1 MTESRI
7 KISSIVENQLPDYV
21 KEEFPLVTEFLSQYY
36 QAIENQGSTLDILQ
50 NIDHYIKV
58 DNLTNLIDSTQ
69 TTSNVS
75 LFDGTINVESTFGFP
90 DSYGLIKIDNEI
102 ITYKSKTS
110 TSFDEC
116 VRGFVGI
123 EEYFNNDQLKFSDTN
138 VESHVEDS
146 TVVNLSVLFLKEF
159 FNKIKIQVTPGFE
172 NRALSSQINE
182 GLFIK
187 QSKDFYSSKGTA
199 HSFEIL
205 FRALYGKD
213 VEVILP
219 RDFLIQPSDA
229 QYRITKDLVVEAIEG
244 NPTDLINLTLYQDS
258 VYDIP
263 ASRGTVSNVE
273 KIIRSNKEYYVISLD
288 FGYGNNVNDTGLAL
302 GNFTVHSKT
311 KNIIDIVPSSDTI
324 TVDSTLGFPSSGNLT
339 VDLEN
344 GTQLLINYTS
354 KSSTQFY
361 GCTGINQNVPKNSEL
376 NLDAFAYGYTDVEQT
391 KIAKVRITG
400 VLSNIDL
407 DSPTKYYDRGDLIK
421 IVTIGKQSND
431 FRANKWLFN
440 ISSTHNIKSI
450 IELDALNFRY
460 NIDLYDRHFFY
471 IGDSVTI
478 ISPQGQPASEIRG
491 VVSAVKNSTSITIS
505 LEQKLNSL
513 VPFQIKKNIVNV
525 SSKNDLS
532 LNKYVANVQN
542 TYIDSTN
549 SVYVTSLS
557 LPYYANNSLDIRD
570 KKITF
575 SGTFSGDSLTVPNH
589 KFYTGDKI
597 VYNPDQNENKLDLGA
612 GKYFVRRIDS
622 STIKLSRSVADLF
635 NNRYLNVSGTVVDNV
650 FYYEPFTFENLSP
663 KTVLP
668 QNLIRQIPIPSI
680 TNTRFITPTGF
691 TGIFVNGVELLN
703 YKSNDYVYYGPITS
717 IDILS
722 RGGNYDVI
730 NPPIVQISDLVGS
743 GATAHCTVSGSLV
756 RIDVIDG
763 GVNYLQN
770 PEIII
775 TGGNGSNAKAIP
787 ILESYD
793 YSVSFSSNQ
802 SAGYVNLIDN
812 TIGFSSF
819 HKLNNGD
826 ELIYQTNEQQGIG
839 GITTNSSYFASVVDA
854 NTIKLHTKLTDA
866 FDRTNPVNLSL
877 PYGTGVHTLKSKFKR
892 RKIQS
897 INVINPGTNY
907 RNRKLFVGSIGIS
920 TANNSININ
929 NHNFNN
935 KDIVTYQSTGEVI
948 SGLDTSKYY
957 YVEKIDDN
965 NFRLFDQYT
974 LDDKNQI
981 DFYYETN
988 QPVNLTSVGSGLHI
1002 FRDEPIRIQIIGPV
1016 GVTTFANQNFDAE
1029 LQPIFRGRIESVFLE
1044 DGGSNYGTEEIFNYN
1059 RQPNI
1064 TLNSG
1069 TGAEIRP
1076 VILNGSIVN
1085 VFVVNPGIGYN
1096 SPPDIFIESP
1106 TGSSAILVPI
1116 VNEGLLVEVKVVSGG
1131 IGYEQSTTT
1140 MIVSS
1145 AGQEAKFSANIKSWQ
1160 VNLVERNII
1169 SGEITNDDG
1178 IIAESLNNK
1187 FELEYSHGYAPR
1199 SLRRSILAEKFT
1211 DEGIIYIP
1219 DLNIQNGSETLS
1231 DVHSPI
1237 IGWAYDGNPIY
1248 GPYGYS
1254 TASGGAAKL
1263 LKSGYSISLQD
1274 NRPSLDL
1281 YPEGFFIE
1289 DYQYTDNGDLDESN
1303 GRFCVTP
1310 EYPTGT
1316 YAYFATISENIE
1328 TSGTF
1333 VNYRRPI
1340 FPYAIGDYYHSN
1352 IGVVN
1357 FSPVLNQDDFD
1368 INQTNLLRNTTPYY
1382 LNSDNS
1388 FYEYLEDPNKIKEQ
1402 NSKVINVSSGSVTSI
1417 DIIDPGEN
1425 YNVGDQILFDNAG
1438 TGGRGA
1444 KAYVSGIQGKNIVG
1458 ISITTLQVDN
1468 VELIGNVG
1476 ISSSQLNLKNRDFLT
1491 ITGKIPNQF
1500 STTQRIEIVNST
1512 LILSSGIGSA
1522 FYTGIVTYMSV
1533 YPPINAIENDLFY
1546 LGNEVVKI
1554 LNIDKLN
1561 SRVRI
1566 LRNQK
1571 GTTGIS
1577 SYSAGYALTESPTKF
1592 VYNSSGIGA
1601 TFFDNREFYFNPIE
1615 SVGLGTTSGVGI
1627 GLTLYFSNPGA
1638 GGTSIFVPTRTI
1650 YIPDHQIPTGT
1661 ELLYRSNDGSP
1672 LSISTDGVS
1681 SYNLSN
1687 NSIVYS
1693 AKISEDLIGIS
1704 TVLVSLGN
1712 TGTFVG
1718 VGSTNI
1724 GTLLYFTSIGSGV
1737 NHSLKSNPTKT
1748 VKADL
1753 SKNTVNVSTAETHGL
1768 FEREN
1773 IKITALPQL
1782 STSVYVSYS
1791 DYNRRLCINKLSF
1804 SSPNVDIVS
1813 KTITI
1818 NDHKLPTG
1826 QSVVYRE
1833 ITPVGGLVDSKIYYV
1848 IEYGKNSIKLAES
1861 LYDISINKVVNI
1873 TSTGSGTISAIN
1885 PQIVVTKNN
1894 TINFDLSDSSLA
1906 FKNNAIDYTAFDFN
1920 IYEDALLNKKFDKTP
1935 NSSTFNVIKNG
1946 RIGIDTTASISLI
1959 FNNELPNKLY
1969 YRLEPKKDN
1978 LLPSSKKE
1986 IIFDDQISGAGEI
1999 IFVDSVLSGSASI
2012 SGVGSTTFTY
2022 TIPFAPPE
2030 SSYNKSNGIFEYERF
2045 RGKGKIKNI
2054 YLESGGTKYKSLPS
2068 ISQVLSEDGK
2078 GALLYSNGTD
2088 IGSVSNVEIIDIGFS
2103 YPKDYTLRPTA
2114 KLPNIL
2120 KLYSLS
2126 IFDRIGISSQGIN
2139 YVIPPDLV
2147 VIDKK
2152 TNKQVVDVDLS
2163 YNLGDNE
2170 VRINRNVSGIYD
2182 TNPSIIPINNSNGIG
2197 INSITYDSTTKNVTL
2212 YLKPSYSDLESFPF
2226 AIGERIL
2233 VESVG
2238 VTSTTSTIRGYNSE
2252 NYGFSLFTVTS
2263 TDPNIGGSNPSITY
2277 NLSEYLSSG
2286 ESPGT
2291 VNLNG
2296 FVVPER
2302 YLPIFNI
2309 SLKKLEFLNGE
2320 TVSSK
2325 SASGI
2330 VQLWDSKNNNLK
2342 IATNKDFVIGEV
2354 IIGESSR
2361 ASGIIN
2367 EIYISDSSYNVDS
2380 YSIVRKGWFSETG
2393 FLNKDTQRIQ
2403 DSDYYQYFSYS
2414 LKSEISFDVWE
2425 DSVSTLNHTAGFK
2438 KFSDLVINSTSGF
2451 VGLSTS
2457 IDANNSQFTG
2467 IADLY
2472 SVKSLHCFDDF
2483 DLVSENNIVMN
2494 NKSYSDTINFKS
2506 KILQD
2511 YIESIGNRV
2520 LKIDDISSEFNS
2532 NPRTTNFSV
2541 IDSFDIND
2549 FRSRKYVIYIT
2560 DRTLPNEKETILV
2573 SLIHDGSTAY
2583 LNQYASVTSEE
2594 DLGHFDFNITGVDAN
2609 LLFYPNKS
2617 ELNNYNLEYLSFGIR
2632 DNVSGIGTLHLGDA
2646 ITIRSDTSEIL
2657 AGSISTTVV
2666 GIASTY
2672 RASKVL
2678 VQIGATDRSYFEFNE
2693 FTLLHDDSNVYFID
2707 YGQLTTGNFSSYSS
2721 IGIGTYH
2728 AYLNGSELNLDLILD
2743 NPSTVNYNI
2752 NSVIVSIAN
2761 TSSSGLGTGTV
2772 GGTFLESNHTSIA
2785 STSSPTGT
2793 LVSEYDLVSN
2803 SSYYIAVVE
2812 DLTNGNSQVSEIVVT
2827 NSRTESYLSEYGLVK
2842 TSESFNSLGQ
2852 FDANTTGNTGNLWF
2866 TPNANIECEVRI
2878 FAIHTGL
2885 DETSGMIDFTNS
2897 ALDSSYGLY
2906 NGSSL
2911 DVKREF
2917 ELKHNSIPI
2926 FKRQFDGS
2934 SSDIVDVVRNTIRIP
2949 EHYFITGE
2957 EITYSYQGAPIGIET
2972 TSIAGIGTT
2981 DKLPPNLYIVK
2992 VNDLDVQVSAS
3003 ASHALSSTPN
3013 VLSITSVGSGTTHH
3027 FSAKNQNSKL
3037 LLALDNAIQSPI
3049 VSTAITTKLVNN
3061 IEIFENILTF
3071 AGITSFYGG
3080 DLIKVDNEI
3089 MKLTGVGIGSTNFV
3103 TVLRPWMGS
3112 TLAIHTSG
3120 ALISKVEGDFN
3131 IVDNNIHFIDPPQG
3145 LVPLENPNKFD
3156 ETDYSGITTSSKFS
3170 GRVFLRSGIE
3180 NSSQEPYSRNYIF
3193 NDISNQFNGVTSDF
3207 RLTSNNSNVTGV
3219 STSNSIILINGV
3231 FQIPSRPGAV
3241 SIVGGYDLEESS
3253 GISTISFVGTT
3264 SSIGSDINISNIPR
3278 GGIIVSVG
3286 STRGFGYQPLVS
3298 AGGTAVV
3305 SVAGTIQSV
3314 SIANSGSGYR
3324 SGYQVVNVGVGT
3336 SSLYSPN
3343 IEFIGTATVS
3353 GGHVVSVAITNP
3365 GVGYTASNPPYVFF
3379 DSPLSY
3385 TNIPLVHSSSS
3396 LTGFGTGARVDIIV
3410 GQGSSVISFELKNL
3424 GYGYGQREILTIPIS
3439 GNIGIPTNTN
3449 LIFKEF
3455 SIIVEQTY
3463 NDSFSGWA
3471 IGDLQLLDPLDSLF
3485 DGERTEFPILI
3496 NGNQTTIRK
3505 KVGSNIDI
3513 ESTLLIFINDV
3524 LQVPGEGYTFAGGSV
3539 ITFTEPPSQGDTS
3552 KLVFYRGTGDVDTV
3566 LVDILE
3572 TIKPGDTLQINSDDE
3587 SYKQDERSVSE
3598 IISSDAVR
3606 TNMYSRSGISN
3617 DSNLLRPV
3625 TWCKQEF
3632 DMVMNDQQVTKDRI
3646 QYEPYI
3652 YPISNIIEHV
3662 GTSSTVIYVESA
3674 KTFFDSVDEYV
3685 QDGSTE
3691 KPQKSIKIVEQETLV
3706 PAFATAIVSSAGT
3719 IGSILISN
3727 SGIGYTSSNVPSVII
3742 GNTIGVALTQRATAT
3757 AVVSPFGTIS
3767 NIIVNYPGVGYT
3779 SSNPPQVLIELPEPK
3794 VEVIREVNYSGDFGI
3809 IVGYGIS
3816 TMSGSDKN
3824 IFDLYVPQNSFLRDT
3839 NIVGTAITLSQIQV
3853 GDFFVVQNSNVGSAS
3868 TNFFTYRNDNSIIGL
3883 STQYV
3888 DGIYQV
3894 NAVETIYRSVAGV
3907 GSTYVK
3913 RIFAIVEPT
3922 TGISTIGLGASTI
3935 FFDSTYYTWD
3945 HLGITTYSGGTIST
3959 SNYFGDYSWG
3969 KISGLTRFNS
3979 QSFTSN
3985 GFNGIST
3992 SPSVIR
3998 LNPLKYENYTN

>member
-302 GNFTVHSKT
+302 GNFTVHAKT

-557 LPYYANNSLDIRD
+557 LPYYVNNSLDIRD

-1016 GVTTFANQNFDAE
+1016 GVTTFTNQNFDAE

-1368 INQTNLLRNTTPYY
+1368 LNQTNLLRNTTPYY

-3353 GGHVVSVAITNP
+3353 GGHIVSVAITNP

-3396 LTGFGTGARVDIIV
+3396 PTGFGTGARVDIIV

-3449 LIFKEF
+3449 LIFEEF

-3505 KVGSNIDI
+3505 KVGSNLDI

-3742 GNTIGVALTQRATAT
+3742 GNTVGVALTQRATAT
-3757 AVVSPFGTIS
+3757 AVVSAFGTIS

-3779 SSNPPQVLIELPEPK
+3779 SSNPPQVLIEPPEPK
-3794 VEVIREVNYSGDFGI
+3794 VEVINDVNYSGDFGT

-3816 TMSGSDKN
+3816 TMSGFDKN
-3824 IFDLYVPQNSFLRDT
+3824 IFDLYIPQNSFLRD
-3839 NIVGTAITLSQIQV
+3839 NSIVGTAITLSQIQV
-3853 GDFFVVQNSNVGSAS
+3853 GDFFIVQNSNVGSAS

-3894 NAVETIYRSVAGV
+3894 NAIETVYRSVAGV

-3922 TGISTIGLGASTI
+3922 TGISTIGLGSSTI

-3969 KISGLTRFNS
+3969 KISSATRTNS
-3979 QSFTSN
+3979 QSFVSN

>member
-7 KISSIVENQLPDYV
+7 KISSIIENQLPNYV
-21 KEEFPLVTEFLSQYY
+21 KEEFPLVSEFLSQYY
-36 QAIENQGSTLDILQ
+36 QALENQGGTLDILQ
-50 NIDHYIKV
+50 NIDRYVKV
-58 DNLTNLIDSTQ
+58 DNLANLTDSTQ
-69 TTSNVS
+69 TTSSVS
-75 LFDGTINVESTFGFP
+75 LFDTTINVESTYGFP
-90 DSYGLIKIDNEI
+90 ESYGLIKIDDEI
-102 ITYKSKTS
+102 ITYRSKTS
-110 TSFDEC
+110 TSFTEC

-138 VESHVEDS
+138 TESHNQSS
-146 TVVNLSVLFLKEF
+146 TVSNLSILFLKEF
-159 FNKIKIQVTPGFE
+159 FNKVKIQVTPGFE
-172 NRALSSQINE
+172 NRALGSQVNE
-182 GLFIK
+182 RLFIK
-187 QSKDFYSSKGTA
+187 QAKDFYSSKGTG

-229 QYRITKDLVVEAIEG
+229 QYRITKDLVVEAIDG
-244 NPTDLINLTLYQDS
+244 DPTDLINLTLYQDS
-258 VYDIP
+258 VFDIP

-288 FGYGNNVNDTGLAL
+288 FGFGNNVNDTGLAL
-302 GNFTVHSKT
+302 GNFTVHAKT
-311 KNIIDIVPSSDTI
+311 KNIIDIVSGSDTI
-324 TVDSTLGFPSSGNLT
+324 TVDSTLGFPFSGILT

-344 GTQLLINYTS
+344 GTQLLISYTS

-361 GCTGINQNVPKNSEL
+361 GCTGINQDVPKNSEL
-376 NLDAFAYGYTDVEQT
+376 NLNAFAYGYTDIQQT
-391 KIAKVRITG
+391 KIVKIRITG
-400 VLSNIDL
+400 VLSNLDL
-407 DSPTKYYDRGDLIK
+407 DSSTKYYNRGDLVK
-421 IVTIGKQSND
+421 IATLGTESSD
-431 FRANKWLFN
+431 FRSNKWLFN

-450 IELDALNFRY
+450 IELDAPNFKY

-471 IGDSVTI
+471 VGDSVTI
-478 ISPQGQPASEIRG
+478 ISSQGQLETKG

-505 LEQKLNSL
+505 LEQKLNSI
-513 VPFQIKKNIVNV
+513 VPFRIKKNIVNV
-525 SSKNDLS
+525 SSNNDLS

-542 TYIDSTN
+542 TYIDNTN

-557 LPYYANNSLDIRD
+557 LPYYANNSINIRD

-575 SGTFSGDSLTVPNH
+575 SGTFSGDSLAVSNH

-597 VYNPDQNENKLDLGA
+597 VYNPNQNENKLDLNP

-622 STIKLSRSVADLF
+622 NTIKLSRSVADLF
-635 NNRYLNVSGTVVDNV
+635 NNKYVSVFGTVTDNV
-650 FYYEPFTFENLSP
+650 FYYEPFTFENLTP
-663 KTVLP
+663 KTVKP
-668 QNLIRQIPIPSI
+668 QNLIRQIPNPLT
-680 TNTRFITPTGF
+680 TNTRFITATGF

-703 YKSNDYVYYGPITS
+703 YKSNDYIYYGPITS

-730 NPPIVQISDLVGS
+730 NPPRVQISDLVGS

-756 RIDVIDG
+756 RIDVLDG
-763 GVNYLQN
+763 GVNYLQT
-770 PEIII
+770 PEIIVS
-775 TGGNGSNAKAIP
+775 GGNGSNAKAIS

-802 SAGYVNLIDN
+802 SAGYVNLTDN

-839 GITTNSSYFASVVDA
+839 GITTNSSYFASIVDA

-866 FDRTNPVNLSL
+866 FDGTNPVNLSL
-877 PYGTGVHTLKSKFKR
+877 PYGKGVHNLKSKFKK

-897 INVINPGTNY
+897 INVINPGNNY

-929 NHNFNN
+929 NHNFND
-935 KDIVTYQSTGEVI
+935 KDIVTYQSTGAVI
-948 SGLDTSKYY
+948 SGLNTSKYY
-957 YVEKIDDN
+957 YIGKIDNN
-965 NFRLFDQYT
+965 NFRLFEQYT
-974 LDDKNQI
+974 IDNENQI
-981 DFYYETN
+981 DFYYLTN

-1016 GVTTFANQNFDAE
+1016 GVTTFTNQNFDAE

-1044 DGGSNYGTEEIFNYN
+1044 DGGSNYGTEEIINYN
-1059 RQPNI
+1059 RQPEI

-1069 TGAEIRP
+1069 TGAEVRP
-1076 VILNGSIVN
+1076 VILNGSIDS
-1085 VFVVNPGIGYN
+1085 VFVVNPGTGYN

-1106 TGSSAILVPI
+1106 TGSSAILAPI
-1116 VNEGLLVEVKVVSGG
+1116 VSEGLLVEVKVVSGG
-1131 IGYEQSTTT
+1131 LGYEQSTTAV
-1140 MIVSS
+1140 IVSS
-1145 AGQEAKFSANIKSWQ
+1145 AGQEAKLNANIKSWQ

-1169 SGEITNDDG
+1169 SGEISNDDG
-1178 IIAESLNNK
+1178 IIAESINSK

-1211 DEGIIYIP
+1211 EDGTIYIP

-1231 DVHSPI
+1231 DLHSPI

-1254 TASGGAAKL
+1254 NPSGGAPKL
-1263 LKSGYSISLQD
+1263 LKSGYSISIQD

-1289 DYQYTDNGDLDESN
+1289 DYEYTDNGDLDESN

-1310 EYPTGT
+1310 EYPNGT
-1316 YAYFATISENIE
+1316 YAYFTTVSENIE

-1333 VNYRRPI
+1333 VNYRRPT
-1340 FPYAIGDYYHSN
+1340 FPYAIGDYYYSN
-1352 IGVVN
+1352 ISIVN
-1357 FSPVLNQDDFD
+1357 FSPILNQDDFD
-1368 INQTNLLRNTTPYY
+1368 LNQTIFLRNTTPYY

-1417 DIIDPGEN
+1417 DIIDPGEK
-1425 YNVGDQILFDNAG
+1425 YSVGDQIVFDNSG

-1444 KAYVSGIQGKNIVG
+1444 KAYVSGIQGKNIAG
-1458 ISITTLQVDN
+1458 ISIATIQVDN

-1500 STTQRIEIVNST
+1500 SITQRVGVVNSY

-1522 FYTGIVTYMSV
+1522 SYTGIVTFMNV
-1533 YPPINAIENDLFY
+1533 YPPINALVNDLFY
-1546 LGNEVVKI
+1546 LGNEVIKI
-1554 LNIDKLN
+1554 LNIDIPN

-1566 LRNQK
+1566 LRNQN
-1571 GTTGIS
+1571 GTTGLS

-1592 VYNSSGIGA
+1592 VYDSSGIGA
-1601 TFFDNREFYFNPIE
+1601 TFFDNSEFYFNPVE

-1627 GLTLYFSNPGA
+1627 GLTLYFSNPGS
-1638 GGTSIFVPTRTI
+1638 GGTSIFVPTRSI
-1650 YIPDHQIPTGT
+1650 YIPGHQIPTGT
-1661 ELLYRSNDGSP
+1661 ELLYRSNNGSP

-1681 SYNLSN
+1681 SYTLSN
-1687 NSIVYS
+1687 NSILYS

-1718 VGSTNI
+1718 VGSTNV
-1724 GTLLYFTSIGSGV
+1724 GTLLYFTSLGTGV
-1737 NHSLKSNPTKT
+1737 NHSLRLNPTKT
-1748 VKADL
+1748 VKADI

-1768 FEREN
+1768 LEREN

-1782 STSVYVSYS
+1782 STSVYVSYN

-1804 SSPNVDIVS
+1804 SSVNVDTVS

-1818 NDHKLPTG
+1818 NDHKLQTG
-1826 QSVVYRE
+1826 QSVIYRQ
-1833 ITPVGGLVDSKIYYV
+1833 ITPVGGLVDNKIYYV
-1848 IEYGKNSIKLAES
+1848 INYGKNSIKLAES

-1894 TINFDLSDSSLA
+1894 NVNFDLSDSSLS
-1906 FKNNAIDYTAFDFN
+1906 FKNNAVDYSAFDFN
-1920 IYEDALLNKKFDKTP
+1920 IYEDALLVKQFNKTP
-1935 NSSTFNVIKNG
+1935 NSSSFNVIKNG
-1946 RIGIDTTASISLI
+1946 RIGVDTTASISLI

-1969 YRLEPKKDN
+1969 YRLEPKKNN
-1978 LLPSSKKE
+1978 LLPGSKEE
-1986 IIFDDQISGAGEI
+1986 IIFDDQLNGAGEI

-2012 SGVGSTTFTY
+2012 SGVGSTTFSY

-2030 SSYNKSNGIFEYERF
+2030 SSYNASNGIFEYERF

-2068 ISQVLSEDGK
+2068 ISEISSEEGK

-2088 IGSVSNVEIIDIGFS
+2088 IGSVSKVEIVDIGFA

-2126 IFDRIGISSQGIN
+2126 VFDRIGISSQGVN

-2163 YNLGDNE
+2163 YNLGDSE
-2170 VRINRNVSGIYD
+2170 VRINQNVSGIYD
-2182 TNPSIIPINNSNGIG
+2182 TNPSIIPTNNSNGIG
-2197 INSITYDSTTKNVTL
+2197 INSITYDPITKNVTIF
-2212 YLKPSYSDLESFPF
+2212 LKPSYSDPESFPF
-2226 AIGERIL
+2226 AIGEKIL

-2238 VTSTTSTIRGYNSE
+2238 VTSSTSTIRGYNSE
-2252 NYGFSLFTVTS
+2252 NYGYSLFTVTS

-2286 ESPGT
+2286 ESPGS

-2302 YLPIFNI
+2302 YLPIFDI

-2325 SASGI
+2325 SARGT

-2342 IATNKDFVIGEV
+2342 IATNKDFAVGEI

-2361 ASGIIN
+2361 ASGIID
-2367 EIYISDSSYNVDS
+2367 EIYTSDSSYNVDS
-2380 YSIVRKGWFSETG
+2380 SSIVRNGWFSETG

-2425 DSVSTLNHTAGFK
+2425 DGVSTLNHTAGFK
-2438 KFSDLVINSTSGF
+2438 KFSDLVINSTPGF
-2451 VGLSTS
+2451 VGLSTL
-2457 IDANNSQFTG
+2457 ITANNSQFTG

-2494 NKSYSDTINFKS
+2494 NKIYSDTINFKS
-2506 KILQD
+2506 KVLQD

-2520 LKIDDISSEFNS
+2520 LKIDDVSSQFNS
-2532 NPRTTNFSV
+2532 NPRSTKFSV
-2541 IDSFDIND
+2541 IDSFRVND

-2560 DRTLPNEKETILV
+2560 DRTLPNEKETVLV

-2594 DLGHFDFNITGVDAN
+2594 DLGYFDFNISGVDAN
-2609 LLFYPNKS
+2609 LLFFPNKS

-2632 DNVSGIGTLHLGDA
+2632 DNISGIGTLHLGDA
-2646 ITIRSDTSEIL
+2646 ITVRSDTSQISV
-2657 AGSISTTVV
+2657 GSGSTTIV

-2707 YGQLTTGNFSSYSS
+2707 YGQLTTGNFSSFASS
-2721 IGIGTYH
+2721 GIGTYH

-2743 NPSTVNYNI
+2743 NPSTVNYNV

-2785 STSSPTGT
+2785 STSSPTGI

-2827 NSRTESYLSEYGLVK
+2827 NSRTESYLTEYGLVK
-2842 TSESFNSLGQ
+2842 TSESFTSLGQ
-2852 FDANTTGNTGNLWF
+2852 FDANTVGNTGNLWF
-2866 TPNANIECEVRI
+2866 TPNANIDCEVRI
-2878 FAIHTGL
+2878 FAIHIGL
-2885 DETSGMIDFTNS
+2885 DETVGMIDFTNS
-2897 ALDSSYGLY
+2897 TLDSSYGLY
-2906 NGSSL
+2906 NGSAL

-2917 ELKHNSIPI
+2917 ELKHNLLPI

-2934 SSDIVDVVRNTIRIP
+2934 SLDIVDVTRNTIRIP
-2949 EHYFITGE
+2949 EHYFVTGE
-2957 EITYSYQGAPIGIET
+2957 EITYSYQGSPIGIGT

-2981 DKLPPNLYIVK
+2981 DKLPSNLYIVK
-2992 VNDLDVQVSAS
+2992 VNDLDVRVSAS

-3013 VLSITSVGSGTTHH
+3013 VLSLTSVGSGTTHH
-3027 FSAKNQNSKL
+3027 FTSKNQNSKL
-3037 LLALDNAIQSPI
+3037 VLSLDNAIQSPI
-3049 VSTAITTKLVNN
+3049 VSTAITTTLVNN
-3061 IEIFENILTF
+3061 LEIFENVLTF
-3071 AGITSFYGG
+3071 AGITSFSGG

-3131 IVDNNIHFIDPPQG
+3131 IVDNNIHFIDPPFG
-3145 LVPLENPNKFD
+3145 SVPLENPNKFD

-3170 GRVFLRSGIE
+3170 GRVFLRSGVE

-3193 NDISNQFNGVTSDF
+3193 NDISSKFNGITTNF
-3207 RLTSNNSNVTGV
+3207 RLTSNDNNITGV

-3253 GISTISFVGTT
+3253 GITTISFVGTT

-3278 GGIIVSVG
+3278 GGVIVSVG
-3286 STRGFGYQPLVS
+3286 STGGFGYQPLVS

-3324 SGYQVVNVGVGT
+3324 NGYQVVNVGVGT

-3353 GGHVVSVAITNP
+3353 GGHIVSVAITNP

-3385 TNIPLVHSSSS
+3385 SNIPLVHSSSS
-3396 LTGFGTGARVDIIV
+3396 PTGFGTGAKVDIIV

-3424 GYGYGQREILTIPIS
+3424 GYGYGQREVLTIPIT
-3439 GNIGIPTNTN
+3439 GNIGIPTNPN
-3449 LIFKEF
+3449 LTFKEF

-3471 IGDLQLLDPLDSLF
+3471 VGDLQLLDPLDSLF
-3485 DGERTEFPILI
+3485 DGERSEFPILI
-3496 NGNQTTIRK
+3496 NGNQTTIK
-3505 KVGSNIDI
+3505 TKIGSNIDI
-3513 ESTLLIFINDV
+3513 QSTLLIFINDV
-3524 LQVPGEGYTFAGGSV
+3524 LQVPGEGYTFAGGSS
-3539 ITFTEPPSQGDTS
+3539 ITFTEPPNQGDTS
-3552 KLVFYRGTGDVDTV
+3552 KLVFYRGTDGVDTV
-3566 LVDILE
+3566 FVDILE
-3572 TIKPGDTLQINSDDE
+3572 TVKPGDTLQINSDNE

-3632 DMVMNDQQVTKDRI
+3632 DMVMNDLQVTKDRI
-3646 QYEPYI
+3646 QYEPYV
-3652 YPISNIIEHV
+3652 YPISNIIESV
-3662 GTSSTVIYVESA
+3662 GTSSTVIYVESV

-3685 QDGSTE
+3685 QNGTAE
-3691 KPQKSIKIVEQETLV
+3691 KPQKSIKIVEQDTLV
-3706 PAFATAIVSSAGT
+3706 PAFATAVVSSAGT

-3727 SGIGYTSSNVPSVII
+3727 SGIGYTSTNVPSVII

-3757 AVVSPFGTIS
+3757 AVVSSFGTIT

-3779 SSNPPQVLIELPEPK
+3779 SSNPPQVLIEPPEPK
-3794 VEVIREVNYSGDFGI
+3794 VEVIRDVNYSGDFGI

-3824 IFDLYVPQNSFLRDT
+3824 IFDLYIPQNSFLRDT
-3839 NIVGTAITLSQIQV
+3839 NIVGSAITLSQIQV
-3853 GDFFVVQNSNVGSAS
+3853 GDFFIVQNSNIGSAS
-3868 TNFFTYRNDNSIIGL
+3868 TSFFTYRNDNSIIGL
-3883 STQYV
+3883 STQYA

-3894 NAVETIYRSVAGV
+3894 NAIETVYRSVAGV

-3922 TGISTIGLGASTI
+3922 TGISTIGLGSSTI
-3935 FFDSTYYTWD
+3935 SFDSTYYTWD
-3945 HLGITTYSGGTIST
+3945 YLGITTYSGGTIST

-3969 KISGLTRFNS
+3969 KISGLTRSNS

-3985 GFNGIST
+3985 GFSGIST